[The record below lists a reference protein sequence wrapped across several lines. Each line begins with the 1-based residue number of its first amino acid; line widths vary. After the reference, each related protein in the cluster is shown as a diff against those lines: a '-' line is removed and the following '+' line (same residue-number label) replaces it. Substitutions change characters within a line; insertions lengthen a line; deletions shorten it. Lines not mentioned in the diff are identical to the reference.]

1 MEISKTSIVDDNK
14 STEKILLQQIYQGDK
29 SAFWQLWNQHKDY
42 LYKHCVRWMNNN
54 YTDAEEA
61 ISISMLKAWE
71 KLPKY
76 ALKVTNARAWLTR
89 VTYNLCVDIHRKKA
103 YNLSIEANG
112 DSEDFLLD
120 SRIDSPETIILRN
133 ELRKLLYHLINTL
146 PKNLQIPVIL
156 KFIQEKNYREIS
168 AILNIPEHNV
178 RKRIQ
183 KGRVLLKA
191 AINEYID
198 GCENC
203 QNLNLEENE
212 NNAFYLSNLSNF
224 TIEQSANLKS
234 NFQKIR
240 EQDLETLIYR
250 LSATNLE
257 TLPHK
262 HSSLNCSL
270 NWY

>member
-1 MEISKTSIVDDNK
+1 MQVPDARIIDNK
-14 STEKILLQQIYQGDK
+14 KSTDNILLQQIHQGDK

-42 LYKHCVRWMNNN
+42 LYKHCLRWMNNN
-54 YTDAEEA
+54 YTEAEEA

-76 ALKVTNARAWLTR
+76 ALQVTNVRAWLTR
-89 VTYNLCVDIHRKKA
+89 VTYNLCVDIHRKKS
-103 YNLSIEANG
+103 YNLSIEENLE
-112 DSEDFLLD
+112 SQDFLLD

-133 ELRKLLYHLINTL
+133 ELRRVIYHLINTL
-146 PKNLQIPVIL
+146 PKNLQIPIIL

-168 AILNIPEHNV
+168 AILNISEHNV

-183 KGRVLLKA
+183 KGRILLKESITA
-191 AINEYID
+191 YI
-198 GCENC
+198 ESSIYC
-203 QNLNLEENE
+203 QNLTKLEDEDQ
-212 NNAFYLSNLSNF
+212 AFYLNNLQLD
-224 TIEQSANLKS
+224 QSTNLKS
-234 NFQKIR
+234 NFQKMR